1 MSKHKPAV
9 SGSQSLPLT
18 LLTLP
23 DSSDTTVT
31 LCESE
36 TEGLIFTPSLTV
48 SEAVSES
55 LQLTPLTPVNVTPFT
70 DFQPSLNHSES
81 VHSLELDT
89 ADSDT
94 STQSPSPHPELERC
108 FSPDLFSD
116 EEHKE
121 HSTDTDSDSSTLP
134 SSPTFT
140 LKRSLWRNKVPY
152 FPDWFNIV
160 HDEDDA
166 VYTYH
171 QLQNDVEQAD
181 LVILV

>member
-1 MSKHKPAV
+1 MSKHTPAV

-48 SEAVSES
+48 PEPEAVSES
-55 LQLTPLTPVNVTPFT
+55 LQLTPLNPVNVTPFT

-89 ADSDT
+89 GDSDT
-94 STQSPSPHPELERC
+94 STQPPSPHPELERC

-116 EEHKE
+116 EEHTE

-134 SSPTFT
+134 VSVLRYLT
-140 LKRSLWRNKVPY
+140 LHSYV
-152 FPDWFNIV
+152 
-160 HDEDDA
+160 
-166 VYTYH
+166 
-171 QLQNDVEQAD
+171 
-181 LVILV
+181 